1 MHLFGEK
8 HFQNGNYYVGEFK
21 NGVFEGK
28 GLLIYPKEQKWTY
41 GIYKNGDLTEVLS
54 SSIKS
59 SQSCQAILSRIHK

>member
-41 GIYKNGDLTEVLS
+41 GLYKNGDLT
-54 SSIKS
+54 
-59 SQSCQAILSRIHK
+59 